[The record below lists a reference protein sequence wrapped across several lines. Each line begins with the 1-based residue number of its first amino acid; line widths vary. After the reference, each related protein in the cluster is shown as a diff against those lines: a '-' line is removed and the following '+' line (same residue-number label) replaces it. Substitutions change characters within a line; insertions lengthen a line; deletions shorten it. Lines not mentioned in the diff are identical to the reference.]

1 MRTLIR
7 AGALT
12 AGASAVLLLAPAAHA
27 TAPGDNGTMRLPGR
41 KAHVSHGRAL
51 NRTVP
56 VHGSVTSSYGSA

>member
-27 TAPGDNGTMRLPGR
+27 TAPGDNGTMRFPG
-41 KAHVSHGRAL
+41 GR
-51 NRTVP
+51 RTYRMAGHSTGRCP
-56 VHGSVTSSYGSA
+56 CTGR